1 MEREEEIYDVLDLD
15 SLNSDGQIVTT
26 STTTDPEIRRIA
38 GEKFVEYSAALAPA
52 LELEGRLIRIL
63 RQDDDDDE
71 ATRLGDGSAPG
82 WSTPRGECA
91 VRTTSNW
98 KRALSM
104 RRSQSKRTSTSRP
117 SWEDPS
123 DPVHVLDESRD
134 SIMRLWNDQWVRRR
148 LVERRVR
155 LQESSGLYVGTLLNK
170 KYDGAKLG
178 IAISTK

>member
-1 MEREEEIYDVLDLD
+1 MERDEEIYDLLDLD
-15 SLNSDGQIVTT
+15 YLNSDGQIATT

-38 GEKFVEYSAALAPA
+38 SEKFDEYSAALAPA

-63 RQDDDDDE
+63 RQNDDDDDDDE

-82 WSTPRGECA
+82 WSTPRGEYA

-98 KRALSM
+98 KRVLSM
-104 RRSQSKRTSTSRP
+104 RRSQSKRTSSTSRR

-123 DPVHVLDESRD
+123 DPVHVLDRSRD
-134 SIMRLWNDQWVRRR
+134 SIMRLWNDQWVRCR

-155 LQESSGLYVGTLLNK
+155 LQESSGLCVGTLLNET
-170 KYDGAKLG
+170 YDVL
-178 IAISTK
+178 S

>member
-1 MEREEEIYDVLDLD
+1 MEREEEIYDHLDLD
-15 SLNSDGQIVTT
+15 SLNSDEQSATT

-38 GEKFVEYSAALAPA
+38 AEKFAEYSAALAPV

-63 RQDDDDDE
+63 GQDDDDDE

-82 WSTPRGECA
+82 WSTPRGEYA

-104 RRSQSKRTSTSRP
+104 RRSQSKRTSTSRR

-123 DPVHVLDESRD
+123 DPVHVLDKSRD
-134 SIMRLWNDQWVRRR
+134 SIMRLWDDHWVRRR

-155 LQESSGLYVGTLLNK
+155 LQDNSGLCVGTL
-170 KYDGAKLG
+170 
-178 IAISTK
+178 